1 MNRTFCQKKT
11 WYGSNQ
17 NRAKLNEINA
27 VAQIAVN
34 MQKDILMTLEL
45 SHLRYGTICLAKEKK
60 VAIIK
65 LPAHTTHVL

>member
-1 MNRTFCQKKT
+1 MQ
-11 WYGSNQ
+11 
-17 NRAKLNEINA
+17 INA
-27 VAQIAVN
+27 VAQITMK

-65 LPAHTTHVL
+65 FPALTTHVL

>member
-1 MNRTFCQKKT
+1 MQ
-11 WYGSNQ
+11 
-17 NRAKLNEINA
+17 INA

-34 MQKDILMTLEL
+34 MQKDILTTLEL